1 MPSIASRYLGW
12 LQEISTAIRVTR
24 APLLLSGLSF
34 LVLSTPPQILELY
47 LLLARNWMRFWPQAL
62 FGLTSLVILS
72 LFIAIV
78 SRGLIK
84 ASEDANESRR
94 SATLMG
100 STVRAL
106 PGILGVLP
114 LLGAALGLYTA
125 LQSTLTDP
133 LLRSIAVFDAV
144 KSPEALEKTVR
155 AITSLTDVDRKIQD
169 LFPNGGGP
177 RDPRPEAEALN
188 ALSKVVRDAVPSA
201 ILDLPQKTKSLTT
214 VIYSASGS
222 CLLLALALFAL
233 SVRRQRTTAL
243 GDAARERLF
252 HPAVLAAFLIA
263 FLLLTSLFAVQS
275 INHGRL
281 SGYDFTAIP
290 RALGTLALVNLC
302 LIFLVFL
309 SSQLTRM
316 ADRLRIPL
324 VAPLIAIA
332 FLASLLDLNDNH
344 QVRLVASSGDDLAT
358 RRLAG
363 NKTIPPT
370 VADAFDVWFQSRPAD
385 YKSKFAD
392 KPYPVYVVA
401 AQGGGIYAAN
411 LSGLFLARLYDRCPL
426 IRHHVFA
433 VSGVSGGSVG
443 AGFFGALL
451 NEFGQ
456 MAQANSCDLY
466 LAPGAKPHVKG
477 PLETKMELLL
487 QADFLAPVA
496 ASFLFPDLLQR
507 FIPVPI
513 TAFDRARAFEAGL
526 ESTWDTTVRSK
537 SNPLRDPFWRHWRPD
552 GDSPMLLLNAT
563 VAETGRQISMSPV
576 DLTPPLGKAA
586 STDLQTFHTAVG
598 LPPQLD
604 VPLSTA
610 MSLSAR
616 FPVVM
621 PAGLVRSESRTLHLV
636 DGGYFENSAVESGLA
651 LIEQLRTTL
660 CVSTVGD
667 CEKKVEPNTNQQ
679 KTTFRFKL
687 FALTEYDP
695 TPEYHANDRKG
706 GGGLNEILSPAR
718 AMYNARVA
726 RGDLA
731 VGRML
736 EHKASSDAAGSVM
749 LSHRIYGLPLGWQLS
764 PQVQD
769 IISAQVATSCS
780 YGTGDEFLHF
790 VQAFSAIS
798 WIDAG
803 LELVDAER
811 THREPKKY
819 FGTALGQI
827 LTSLKTNH
835 CATMQMLITDNV
847 WSPPT

>member
-1 MPSIASRYLGW
+1 MPSIASKTLGW

-24 APLLLSGLSF
+24 APLLLSGLAF
-34 LVLSTPPQILELY
+34 LVLSFPPQILELY
-47 LLLARNWMRFWPQAL
+47 LLLARNWVRFWPQAL
-62 FGLTSLVILS
+62 LALTSLVILS
-72 LFIAIV
+72 LFIAVV
-78 SRGLIK
+78 SRALIK
-84 ASEDANESRR
+84 TNEDANESRR
-94 SATLMG
+94 TATLTG

-133 LLRSIAVFDAV
+133 LLRSIEIFDAV
-144 KSPEALEKTVR
+144 KSPPVLEKTIR
-155 AITSLTDVDRKIQD
+155 AITLLTDVDRRIQD

-188 ALSKVVRDAVPSA
+188 ALGNVVRDAVPPA
-201 ILDLPQKTKSLTT
+201 ILDLPEKTKSLTA
-214 VIYSASGS
+214 VIYSASTL
-222 CLLLALALFAL
+222 CVVFALALFAQSL
-233 SVRRQRTTAL
+233 QGWAAAL
-243 GDAARERLF
+243 KDPVKARLF
-252 HPAVLAAFLIA
+252 HPAVPITILGTFI
-263 FLLLTSLFAVQS
+263 LLMSLFAAQAV
-275 INHGRL
+275 NFGKL
-281 SGYDFTAIP
+281 SNYDFTAIP

-309 SSQLTRM
+309 SSQLTRV

-324 VAPLIAIA
+324 VAPLIVIA
-332 FLASLLDLNDNH
+332 LLASLLDLNDNH
-344 QVRLVASSGDDLAT
+344 AVRLVASSSDDLAT
-358 RRLAG
+358 RKLAG
-363 NKTIPPT
+363 NKSVPPT
-370 VADAFDVWFQSRPAD
+370 IADAFDAWFQSRPAE
-385 YKSKFAD
+385 YKSKFAN
-392 KPYPVYVVA
+392 KPYPVYIVA

-451 NEFGQ
+451 KEFG
-456 MAQANSCDLY
+456 AWGDTCDLY
-466 LAPGAKPHVKG
+466 LAPGAKGHVKG
-477 PLETKMELLL
+477 PLESKMELLL
-487 QADFLAPVA
+487 QSDFLAPVA

-513 TAFDRARAFEAGL
+513 TTFDRARAFEAGL
-526 ESTWDTTVRSK
+526 ESAWDATVRAK

-552 GDSPMLLLNAT
+552 GDSPMLLLNT
-563 VAETGRQISMSPV
+563 TIAETGRQISISPV
-576 DLTPPLGKAA
+576 DLTPPLGKAT
-586 STDLQTFHTAVG
+586 STDLQTLHTALG
-598 LPPQLD
+598 LRAELD

-621 PAGLVRSESRTLHLV
+621 PAGLVRSQGRTLHLV

-660 CVSTVGD
+660 CVSMIGD
-667 CEKKVEPNTNQQ
+667 CERNVEPNTNQQ
-679 KTTFRFKL
+679 KTVFKFKV

-695 TPEYHANDRKG
+695 TPEYHASDRKG
-706 GGGLNEILSPAR
+706 GGGLNEILSPVR
-718 AMYNARVA
+718 AMYNTRVT

-731 VGRML
+731 VGRLL
-736 EHKASSDAAGSVM
+736 EHKASSDPAGSVM
-749 LSHRIYGLPLGWQLS
+749 LSHRIYALPLGWQLS

-769 IISAQVATSCS
+769 TISAQVATSCG

-803 LELVDAER
+803 LELLDAER
-811 THREPKKY
+811 THREPKKF

-827 LTSLKTNH
+827 LATLKTNH